1 MKTQG
6 STSAT
11 ASSQDTSDNARLE
24 ASLGQAPRLDELENA
39 MKTMLGNE
47 PDLLAHLEQFAQAAA
62 SADHGKIENNIRG
75 RVLLG
80 DVALVIFQT
89 KISR

>member
-11 ASSQDTSDNARLE
+11 VSSQDTSDHARLE
-24 ASLGQAPRLDELENA
+24 ANLGQAPRLDELENA

-62 SADHGKIENNIRG
+62 SADHGKKGNNIRG
-75 RVLLG
+75 RALLG
-80 DVALVIFQT
+80 DVALVMFQT
-89 KISR
+89 KI